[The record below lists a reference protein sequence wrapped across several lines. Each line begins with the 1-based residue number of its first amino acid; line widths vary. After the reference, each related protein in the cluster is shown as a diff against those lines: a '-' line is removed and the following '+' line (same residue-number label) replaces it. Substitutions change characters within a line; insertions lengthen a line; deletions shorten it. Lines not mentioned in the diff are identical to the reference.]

1 MLKGGDMKISLRQI
15 WKSKWKIFE
24 GIRNSWFKK
33 KHIEKIATKRM
44 SICKACPNIDLKGDK
59 CMIPGTAPCCGLC
72 YKTRSMSSS
81 CDINKW
87 KAVMKPEQEDKL
99 YNKLD
104 YDPDQG

>member
-1 MLKGGDMKISLRQI
+1 
-15 WKSKWKIFE
+15 
-24 GIRNSWFKK
+24 
-33 KHIEKIATKRM
+33 
-44 SICKACPNIDLKGDK
+44 
-59 CMIPGTAPCCGLC
+59 MIPGTAPCCGLC
-72 YKTRSMSSS
+72 GCKLGYKTRSMSSS